1 MAESFF
7 ILQPTRGIFR
17 KFFKGLLLTEK
28 YIGRD
33 EKENKYSKKKFIAYT
48 RLAEKWH
55 ILVVVQS
62 NSPW

>member
-33 EKENKYSKKKFIAYT
+33 EKENK
-48 RLAEKWH
+48 
-55 ILVVVQS
+55 
-62 NSPW
+62 